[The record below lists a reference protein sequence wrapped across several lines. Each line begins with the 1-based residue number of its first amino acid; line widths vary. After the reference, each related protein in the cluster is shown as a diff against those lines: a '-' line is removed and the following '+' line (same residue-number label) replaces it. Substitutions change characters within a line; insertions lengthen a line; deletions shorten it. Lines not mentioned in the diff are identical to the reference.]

1 MDCSRRGMERVEWQ
15 GIGVRGHPKCWV
27 VWYVGRGEEGRLA
40 GVQRGERGKAGRV
53 VKHWAW
59 GRLPQCGEKSRV
71 QGYRRSRWMMRSR
84 RCWMV
89 AVCMTWEANVSRAA
103 RR

>member
-1 MDCSRRGMERVEWQ
+1 MEWVEWQ

-40 GVQRGERGKAGRV
+40 GVQRGEGGQAGTV

-71 QGYRRSRWMMRSR
+71 QGYGRRRWMMRSR
-84 RCWMV
+84 RCWMR
-89 AVCMTWEANVSRAA
+89 AVRMTWEADVARAA
-103 RR
+103 